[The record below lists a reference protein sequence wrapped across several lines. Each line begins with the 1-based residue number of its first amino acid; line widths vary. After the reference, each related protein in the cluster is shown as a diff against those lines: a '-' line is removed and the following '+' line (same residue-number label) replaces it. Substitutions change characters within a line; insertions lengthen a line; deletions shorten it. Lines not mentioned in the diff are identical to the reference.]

1 MFLLLWC
8 VLDLRGRSGP
18 AARESIMTHVRNH
31 KTEHLK
37 TSTFTLFMT
46 LAKCKPVMAIFAD
59 HLLVPSRTL
68 WVTAFMWPE
77 WLFSSQQKMALNLIK
92 DSENCDETTCTV
104 INGSTFECNRHSI
117 HYFDN
122 PRETPLDSLSIYLSN
137 SNISGLSQTRCFMRS
152 CIAVITDCAL
162 SSAPCF
168 ELFSAAPAKHTTI

>member
-8 VLDLRGRSGP
+8 VSVLWGRSGP
-18 AARESIMTHVRNH
+18 AARESIRTHVRNH

-92 DSENCDETTCTV
+92 DGIVMKPRVRSLTGQHLNVIGTRFIITSTTH
-104 INGSTFECNRHSI
+104 GI
-117 HYFDN
+117 HHW
-122 PRETPLDSLSIYLSN
+122 TLSIYLSN